1 MGLQGELRRQLG
13 LGTAVALVVGEVIGV
28 GIFLTPAGLAKALGS
43 PMWLLAVWLVMG
55 GATLAGAF
63 CLSELAAR
71 FPASGGSYIFLRE
84 AYGPETAFLFGWM
97 SMLVLDPGI
106 TAALA
111 TGLASYVGYII
122 PLSDFGRTGVAV
134 GVVLALA
141 AINIVGVRLG
151 AGLLRWMTVLKVSLL
166 LLIVCWGFGS
176 SRGNWSHFIPF
187 VAQRAGAVPLAQA
200 LAIGLIAAFFSFGGW
215 WDISRMAGELQEP
228 ERTLPRA
235 LLFGVPT
242 VTVVYI
248 MVSAVFLYLVPLDQV
263 TSDQSFAAQ
272 VGEVLFG
279 PVGGVVFASVVIVA
293 VLGSLASIVMGAP
306 RVYYA
311 MARDGLFLRQL
322 AAIHPRFGSP
332 ARAIVLQAVVASVLI
347 LSGTFDQILGY
358 FLFPTVAFVAL
369 TISAVY
375 VVRQHSPIP
384 AAYSTFGYPVTPLLF
399 LVPAAI
405 LLVLLTIRD
414 PLRAGTGV
422 AVVALGIPVYR
433 LVFRRKA

>member
-1 MGLQGELRRQLG
+1 M
-13 LGTAVALVVGEVIGV
+13 ALVVGEVIGV

-111 TGLASYVGYII
+111 TGLASYVSYII

-176 SRGNWSHFIPF
+176 SRGEH
-187 VAQRAGAVPLAQA
+187 AGCP
-200 LAIGLIAAFFSFGGW
+200 
-215 WDISRMAGELQEP
+215 GE
-228 ERTLPRA
+228 
-235 LLFGVPT
+235 
-242 VTVVYI
+242 
-248 MVSAVFLYLVPLDQV
+248 D
-263 TSDQSFAAQ
+263 
-272 VGEVLFG
+272 
-279 PVGGVVFASVVIVA
+279 
-293 VLGSLASIVMGAP
+293 
-306 RVYYA
+306 
-311 MARDGLFLRQL
+311 
-322 AAIHPRFGSP
+322 
-332 ARAIVLQAVVASVLI
+332 
-347 LSGTFDQILGY
+347 
-358 FLFPTVAFVAL
+358 
-369 TISAVY
+369 
-375 VVRQHSPIP
+375 VRQDAPQP
-384 AAYSTFGYPVTPLLF
+384 CGPFGLCLSAE
-399 LVPAAI
+399 L
-405 LLVLLTIRD
+405 
-414 PLRAGTGV
+414 
-422 AVVALGIPVYR
+422 IPVFMCTQEGLLNGIR
-433 LVFRRKA
+433 RVQFGAKLVVQMQSRQD